1 MKDRN
6 RARRER
12 SREPNRD
19 ILKSIAAGERGAA
32 MWAVSVQEP
41 DRLKL
46 LQTEPPS
53 PEPDEVLVRIGRAGI
68 CGSDMHIYRGK
79 NPFARYP
86 RVIGHE
92 AMGRIEAIGARVTGL
107 AVGDRVVLD
116 PVVSCGHCRAC
127 RVGRPNVCG
136 NLAVIGV
143 HRDGGMRELAV
154 FPAPNA
160 IRVPEGL
167 SDRAAVMAEPY
178 SIAANVTLRTEANE
192 NDIALIYGAG
202 TVGLTVLQAFHMKQ
216 IPCVVT
222 DIDDARLERAK
233 KLGAARIVNSRN
245 ESLEQ
250 AVREETEG
258 FGVTLVVDGAG
269 APGIIPQA
277 TKLAGPTGRIA
288 VMNFAPGET
297 PIEQAEIVK
306 KELSL
311 VGSRLNRRLIPTV
324 LRWFA
329 DRLVDPDALVTHEF
343 RYDQVLEAMRLI
355 EEHPEQTCK
364 VHLIFS

>member
-1 MKDRN
+1 
-6 RARRER
+6 
-12 SREPNRD
+12 
-19 ILKSIAAGERGAA
+19 

-41 DRLKL
+41 DRVKL

-92 AMGRIEAIGARVTGL
+92 AMGRIEAIGARVTEV

-116 PVVSCGHCRAC
+116 PVISCGHCPAC

-154 FPAPNA
+154 FPASNA
-160 IRVPEGL
+160 IRIPEGL

-178 SIAANVTLRTEANE
+178 SVAANVTLRTEANE

-202 TVGLTVLQAFHMKQ
+202 TVGLTVLQAFRMKR
-216 IPCVVT
+216 IPCIMT

-233 KLGAARIVNSRN
+233 KYGAAQIVNARN

-250 AVREETEG
+250 AVKAETEG
-258 FGVTLVVDGAG
+258 YGVTVVVDGAG

-288 VMNFAPGET
+288 VMNFAPGDT

-324 LRWFA
+324 LRSFA
-329 DRLVDPDALVTHEF
+329 DELVDPGALVTHEF
-343 RYDQVLEAMRLI
+343 RYDQVLEAMEFMRSVPSRPARYI
-355 EEHPEQTCK
+355 
-364 VHLIFS
+364 